1 MQMTAAEIYESV
13 TNGGTSDFADLV
25 TVLNENKPWC
35 LIGGLA
41 VNCYV
46 EPVYTVDV
54 DLVVVAANLP
64 QIEAALVTPFEHST
78 NAQRSSSKLNIQFTT
93 DSRYQDFLAK
103 AAEREVLGLYIPVTS
118 LEDIIRG
125 KVWAWQDATPQLSK
139 RKKDELDH
147 PNRRSVSTAAVS
159 SSQANRGATMRSVSH
174 AVAGV
179 LIVAALILARSPSCF
194 AQADPASEPAVLAVA
209 KVLPAVVNINTERV
223 VRRTVRDPF
232 EDVYAQFFG
241 YNRIR
246 PRQIRQTLQSLGSGF
261 IIDPGGYIVTN
272 QHVVE
277 RAADL
282 KIHVTTNDGKT
293 YNAHYIAGDDKTDLA
308 FIKIDAQSAFPFIS
322 LDNISPNL
330 LGQTVIVVGN
340 AVGYGSS
347 ISRGVLSAVKRNITV
362 DDTEYKDLVQ
372 TDAAINPGNSGGPV
386 IDVSGRLVGIAS
398 AKMAFTPQGVPTQG
412 LGFAIP
418 AQVVRESVNRF
429 KKTARIQPTTKT
441 VPVTEETST
450 SNAEKL
456 FGMQLQNLSQEL
468 SNALGYAKGRGV
480 LIAAVEPGSPA
491 DEAGAERGLVI
502 YRVGKYDVSSV
513 KEVEELLRSVDSGAD
528 VEFAV
533 GVIGADGKNRQLAN
547 VSLKAR

>member
-1 MQMTAAEIYESV
+1 MNV
-13 TNGGTSDFADLV
+13 RKVF
-25 TVLNENKPWC
+25 
-35 LIGGLA
+35 
-41 VNCYV
+41 
-46 EPVYTVDV
+46 
-54 DLVVVAANLP
+54 
-64 QIEAALVTPFEHST
+64 ALVR
-78 NAQRSSSKLNIQFTT
+78 AQSADCAL
-93 DSRYQDFLAK
+93 
-103 AAEREVLGLYIPVTS
+103 S
-118 LEDIIRG
+118 LFI
-125 KVWAWQDATPQLSK
+125 ASL
-139 RKKDELDH
+139 
-147 PNRRSVSTAAVS
+147 
-159 SSQANRGATMRSVSH
+159 
-174 AVAGV
+174 
-179 LIVAALILARSPSCF
+179 LILAGSASCF

-232 EDVYAQFFG
+232 EDFYAQFFG
-241 YNRIR
+241 YNRVQ

-261 IIDPGGYIVTN
+261 IIDPAGYIVTN

-293 YNAHYIAGDDKTDLA
+293 HNAHYIAGDDKTDLA
-308 FIKIDAQSAFPFIS
+308 FIKIDAQTAFPFIN

-418 AQVVRESVNRF
+418 AEVVRDSVNRF
-429 KKTARIQPTTKT
+429 KKTARTQPTTKMPPPT
-441 VPVTEETST
+441 SETSV
-450 SNAEKL
+450 SRAEKL

-468 SNALGYAKGRGV
+468 SDALGYARGRGV
-480 LIAAVEPGSPA
+480 LVAAVEPGSPA
-491 DEAGAERGLVI
+491 DEAGVERGLVI
-502 YRVGKYDVSSV
+502 YRIGKFEISSV
-513 KEVEELLRSVDSGAD
+513 KQVEELFRSVDSGAD
-528 VEFAV
+528 VEFTV
-533 GVIGADGKNRQLAN
+533 GVMGADGQNRQLAN

>member
-1 MQMTAAEIYESV
+1 MSVASRILGSACVPRAGERVLAIANFPPSTRLSAA
-13 TNGGTSDFADLV
+13 GGRQRKDCFGATPKPARGTRALPRHAFCALATSLM
-25 TVLNENKPWC
+25 L
-35 LIGGLA
+35 
-41 VNCYV
+41 
-46 EPVYTVDV
+46 
-54 DLVVVAANLP
+54 
-64 QIEAALVTPFEHST
+64 ALV
-78 NAQRSSSKLNIQFTT
+78 ASS
-93 DSRYQDFLAK
+93 
-103 AAEREVLGLYIPVTS
+103 
-118 LEDIIRG
+118 
-125 KVWAWQDATPQLSK
+125 
-139 RKKDELDH
+139 
-147 PNRRSVSTAAVS
+147 
-159 SSQANRGATMRSVSH
+159 
-174 AVAGV
+174 
-179 LIVAALILARSPSCF
+179 F

-209 KVLPAVVNINTERV
+209 KALPAVVNINTERV
-223 VRRTVRDPF
+223 VRRTVRDPV

-241 YNRIR
+241 YDRIR

-308 FIKIDAQSAFPFIS
+308 FIKIDAQNAFPFIS

-330 LGQTVIVVGN
+330 LGETVIVVGN

-418 AQVVRESVNRF
+418 AEVVRDSVNRF
-429 KKTARIQPTTKT
+429 KKTARTQPTTKMPPPT
-441 VPVTEETST
+441 REKSVSR
-450 SNAEKL
+450 AEKL

-468 SNALGYAKGRGV
+468 SDALGYARGGGV
-480 LIAAVEPGSPA
+480 LVAAVEPGSPA
-491 DEAGAERGLVI
+491 DEAGVERGLVI
-502 YRVGKYDVSSV
+502 YGIGKSEISSV
-513 KEVEELLRSVDSGAD
+513 KQVEELFRSVDSGAD
-528 VEFAV
+528 VEFTV
-533 GVIGADGKNRQLAN
+533 GVMGADGQNRQLAN